1 MGTRE
6 TAAQASLVTLCLTVK
21 GSVLQLRSLTPRVL
35 VTYGASSLEGGGGS
49 VSAPIPPLSLAREG
63 LVFSPTFRNLMSPSI
78 VASLVFVWL

>member
-1 MGTRE
+1 M
-6 TAAQASLVTLCLTVK
+6 TLCLTVK
-21 GSVLQLRSLTPRVL
+21 VSVLQLHSLTPRVL
-35 VTYGASSLEGGGGS
+35 VAYGASSLEGGS